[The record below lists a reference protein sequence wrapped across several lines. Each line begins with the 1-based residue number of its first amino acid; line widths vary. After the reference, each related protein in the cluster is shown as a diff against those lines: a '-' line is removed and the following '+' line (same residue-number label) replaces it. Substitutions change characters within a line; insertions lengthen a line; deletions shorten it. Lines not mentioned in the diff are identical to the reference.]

1 MATPFSNNNKKN
13 RRQRHSSPVSRED
26 TIVFSLIERVRFP
39 LNRPAYVAGSAVS
52 GSCGSLGEFVIRE
65 TEAVYAKVL
74 DVYVNCYGIS
84 RMASRYENPE
94 ELPFFPESL
103 PPQGSSPLKN
113 GTFLYPAGASI
124 NMNNNIRSLYFEK
137 LLPLFIVGGDDGN
150 YVPTVQSD
158 LASLQSLS
166 RRIHYG
172 RFVAEVKYRD
182 APQDYEPAIRAKDRN
197 ALMKL
202 LTSESVEEM
211 VKRRVKKKAM
221 VFGQNVTL
229 GDDKDNKPRYKIDPL
244 VVSRI
249 YGEWVIPLTKIVQVE
264 YLLRRL
270 D

>member
-1 MATPFSNNNKKN
+1 M
-13 RRQRHSSPVSRED
+13 
-26 TIVFSLIERVRFP
+26 
-39 LNRPAYVAGSAVS
+39 
-52 GSCGSLGEFVIRE
+52 
-65 TEAVYAKVL
+65 
-74 DVYVNCYGIS
+74 
-84 RMASRYENPE
+84 
-94 ELPFFPESL
+94 
-103 PPQGSSPLKN
+103 
-113 GTFLYPAGASI
+113 FLYPAGASI

-211 VKRRVKKKAM
+211 VKRRVEKKAM

-229 GDDKDNKPRYKIDPL
+229 GDDNDNRPRYKIDPL
-244 VVSRI
+244 VISRI